1 MLSIARWLARN
12 VWWGLLWFMRRPTIK
27 RWRRDAPSI
36 FPSKMRERI
45 WRSIVHQ
52 DQLARRY
59 GLTMLTVTFTLLMLA
74 VLITLSYLSVLAL
87 VDSGA
92 LSRPETP

>member
-1 MLSIARWLARN
+1 MAELAFAEKRFKFVGN
-12 VWWGLLWFMRRPTIK
+12 FIKTIK

-59 GLTMLTVTFTLLMLA
+59 GLTILTVTFTLLMLA